1 MARLTMGMAFVAVVA
16 AVVLVQ
22 SAAAQT
28 VHVVG
33 DSIGWRVPSNGAQ
46 AYTNWAAQRTF
57 VVGDTLMFNFQTNQH
72 DVLQVPKASFDACS
86 SSNPIGNKFTTGPA
100 NITLDSAG
108 EHYYICTIGQH
119 CQGGQKLAI
128 TVSTSSSG
136 SPTPAP
142 PTNMTPPTTP
152 SPSSGTPADCAP
164 APATGRTPA
173 GSPTPTSPD
182 SNRDSVLPSSTS
194 AIFVSLWLS
203 ILGIAMGFVF

>member
-1 MARLTMGMAFVAVVA
+1 MARLTMGMAFVGIVAVVA
-16 AVVLVQ
+16 LVQ

-33 DSIGWRVPSNGAQ
+33 DSPGWTVPGNGAQ

-57 VVGDTLMFNFQTNQH
+57 VVGDTLVFNFQTDQH

-86 SSNPIGNKFTTGPA
+86 SSNPIGDILNTGPA
-100 NITLDSAG
+100 NITLDSTG

-119 CQGGQKLAI
+119 CQRGQKLAI
-128 TVSTSSSG
+128 TVSTSSSD

-142 PTNMTPPTTP
+142 PSPT
-152 SPSSGTPADCAP
+152 SGTPAM
-164 APATGRTPA
+164 GF
-173 GSPTPTSPD
+173 
-182 SNRDSVLPSSTS
+182 
-194 AIFVSLWLS
+194 FVSLWLS